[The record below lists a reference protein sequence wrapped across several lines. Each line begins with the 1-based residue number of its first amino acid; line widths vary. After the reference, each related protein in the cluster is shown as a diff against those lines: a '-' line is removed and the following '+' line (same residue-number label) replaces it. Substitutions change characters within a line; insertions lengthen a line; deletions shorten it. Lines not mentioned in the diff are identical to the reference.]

1 MALSHNMRR
10 RSSVAILACVAVSS
24 SALAP
29 PKPTPDRFRKL
40 RSGELDRRTFLL
52 VSVAAAAQCNSPSPA
67 SASTWENPFAPADRA
82 GLKSKPLET
91 LRILLQDEA
100 DAIQYGGNEGLAPG
114 GAPPASGL
122 LLIPI
127 VQMRQ
132 TLAGFEP
139 VLKTFDG
146 TAWGKAKTELSMG
159 NFQTLEFKKVFNAFS
174 DNIYYTSETAE
185 ANAYLL
191 GGATPSTSQT
201 YQYLQR
207 NEALKQ
213 LGDLR
218 DEIDYQLRQPEEK
231 REVDY
236 AQDLLAAALK
246 AFDGY
251 LKLAPPDQLRTART
265 ALNLE

>member
-1 MALSHNMRR
+1 MMSMGAIDR
-10 RSSVAILACVAVSS
+10 RSSLLA
-24 SALAP
+24 
-29 PKPTPDRFRKL
+29 
-40 RSGELDRRTFLL
+40 G
-52 VSVAAAAQCNSPSPA
+52 AAAIAVPFRA
-67 SASTWENPFAPADRA
+67 SAVTWENPFAPADRS
-82 GLKSKPLET
+82 GLKAKPLEQ

-114 GAPPASGL
+114 GAPPATGL

-127 VQMRQ
+127 LQMRQ
-132 TLAGFEP
+132 QLVALQPNLAD
-139 VLKTFDG
+139 FDSS
-146 TAWGKAKTELSMG
+146 TWNNVKAELSSG
-159 NFQTLEFKKVFNAFS
+159 NFRTIEFKKVFNAFS

-185 ANAYLL
+185 ANVYLL

-201 YQYLQR
+201 MQYLQR

-213 LGDLR
+213 LADLR
-218 DEIDYQLRQPEEK
+218 DELEYQLRQPADK

-236 AQDLLAAALK
+236 AQDLMAAVLK

-251 LKLAPPDQLRTART
+251 LKLAPPNQLKMART